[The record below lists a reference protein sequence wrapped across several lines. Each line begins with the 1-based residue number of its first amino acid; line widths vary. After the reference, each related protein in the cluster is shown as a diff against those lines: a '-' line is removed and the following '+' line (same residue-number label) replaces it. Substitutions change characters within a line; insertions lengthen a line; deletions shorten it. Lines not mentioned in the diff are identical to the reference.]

1 MDDPTLRE
9 PWPLS
14 EFTLDSLRRA
24 AATTCRPCYAE
35 EELRKQVGELAMRLA
50 RAEGA
55 LKIKEQLNEAL
66 RNENV
71 ELRRELA
78 NVRSGSVQLDRVD
91 EMILGGP
98 SVGDE

>member
-9 PWPLS
+9 PWPLDQI
-14 EFTLDSLRRA
+14 TADNLCRA
-24 AATTCRPCYAE
+24 GGNTCRPCYAE
-35 EELRKQVGELAMRLA
+35 RELRHQIVELTARLA
-50 RAEGA
+50 RADES
-55 LKIKEQLNEAL
+55 LRIKESLKEAL
-66 RNENV
+66 RAENV

>member
-9 PWPLS
+9 PWPLDQI
-14 EFTLDSLRRA
+14 TADNLRRA
-24 AATTCRPCYAE
+24 GGATCRPCYAE
-35 EELRKQVGELAMRLA
+35 EELRRQIGELRGRLA
-50 RAEGA
+50 RNEEALA
-55 LKIKEQLNEAL
+55 LKDKLNDAL

-78 NVRSGSVQLDRVD
+78 NVRSGVQLDRVD

>member
-9 PWPLS
+9 PWLLS

-24 AATTCRPCYAE
+24 SSNVCKPCFSE
-35 EELRKQVGELAMRLA
+35 QELRKQVGELAMRLA

-55 LKIKEQLNEAL
+55 LKINEQLNETL
-66 RNENV
+66 RSENV

-78 NVRSGSVQLDRVD
+78 NVRSCSVQLDRVD